1 MFSYNSSYLISTIYL
16 SFIDKVKD
24 FVKDLNS
31 NKSGFLPDS
40 FSDFSDSFKEKLI
53 QYGCN

>member
-1 MFSYNSSYLISTIYL
+1 MFTSYL

>member
-1 MFSYNSSYLISTIYL
+1 MFTSYL

-31 NKSGFLPDS
+31 TKPGFLPDS
-40 FSDFSDSFKEKLI
+40 FSDFCDSFKEKLI
-53 QYGCN
+53 